1 MNSGSTYIT
10 LGYNFLQL
18 TINAIDE
25 MEKQGNHY
33 IILSAGT
40 SSEKETWDNY
50 HEKTRW
56 NDNNIALPV
65 LFNFYHGIELILKG
79 LTIQCGSY
87 FERTHILSELL
98 NNLSKSKKPPQN
110 DLIVLLEEILDFDPN
125 GFYSKNKTSS
135 DKAYLL
141 FRYPEVYNDED
152 KKKYQVLSNLIKAK
166 GEIGLV
172 TFKEIRD
179 YSHKV
184 RSGIITWKENSKLS

>member
-1 MNSGSTYIT
+1 
-10 LGYNFLQL
+10 
-18 TINAIDE
+18 

-33 IILSAGT
+33 IILSAG
-40 SSEKETWDNY
+40 SASEEETWDNY

-79 LTIQCGSY
+79 LTIQCGSH

-110 DLIVLLEEILDFDPN
+110 DLLVLLEEILDFDPN
-125 GFYSKNKTSS
+125 GFYSENKTSS

-179 YSHKV
+179 YSYKV